1 MDPASPADRQQDIIG
16 FLSTPAAYGLPDRT
30 AIERIDTHISI
41 VWLVE
46 RRAYKLKR
54 AVEFDYVDFSSVALR
69 HAACEAEV
77 RLNRRT
83 APSLYVGVRPIT
95 READGRLAIG
105 GRGEPLDWVVE
116 MVRFEQDRLFDRL
129 AERQQLDLGAMDGVA
144 NAVAQL
150 HAIAEHRTDYGGR
163 AGMAWVIDGNALAF
177 ADLPEDGRRS
187 IGERIT
193 TGGRALLNRHA
204 DLLERRR
211 QGGFVRVCHGDLHLR
226 NICLLND
233 VPTLFDGI
241 EFNDQISC
249 IDVWYD
255 LAFLLMDLW
264 RRQLP
269 AHANT
274 AFNGYLER
282 TLDLEGLPLLPLF
295 LSCRAAVRAKTSAA
309 SARVQT
315 DLGRSGELNA
325 AVADYLALSESFLA
339 RQPPLL
345 IAIGGFSGSGKSTV
359 ARALAPAIGVA
370 PGAVIL
376 RSDVTRKREF
386 GVDPTTH
393 LSPDAYTSPVNE
405 RVYRIIAERAST
417 ALSGGHAVIADAV
430 FGNANARQ
438 RIAAIAREMGVP
450 FIGIWL
456 QGPRPLLEKRLANR
470 RDDASDATAEVL
482 DLQVRTTVVP
492 DDWHRLDVTTALDD
506 IQRAIQTLV
515 PAIRRS
521 Y

>member
-1 MDPASPADRQQDIIG
+1 
-16 FLSTPAAYGLPDRT
+16 
-30 AIERIDTHISI
+30 
-41 VWLVE
+41 
-46 RRAYKLKR
+46 
-54 AVEFDYVDFSSVALR
+54 
-69 HAACEAEV
+69 
-77 RLNRRT
+77 
-83 APSLYVGVRPIT
+83 
-95 READGRLAIG
+95 
-105 GRGEPLDWVVE
+105 
-116 MVRFEQDRLFDRL
+116 
-129 AERQQLDLGAMDGVA
+129 
-144 NAVAQL
+144 
-150 HAIAEHRTDYGGR
+150 
-163 AGMAWVIDGNALAF
+163 
-177 ADLPEDGRRS
+177 
-187 IGERIT
+187 
-193 TGGRALLNRHA
+193 
-204 DLLERRR
+204 
-211 QGGFVRVCHGDLHLR
+211 
-226 NICLLND
+226 
-233 VPTLFDGI
+233 
-241 EFNDQISC
+241 
-249 IDVWYD
+249 
-255 LAFLLMDLW
+255 MDLW

-315 DLGRSGELNA
+315 DRGRSGELNA

-386 GVDPTTH
+386 GVDPTMH

-405 RVYRIIAERAST
+405 RVYRIIAERASA

-456 QGPRPLLEKRLANR
+456 QGPRPLLETRLANR
-470 RDDASDATAEVL
+470 RADASDATAEVL
-482 DLQVRTTVVP
+482 DLQVRTIVVP